1 MGYTVGEVA
10 RVAGVTVRTL
20 HHYEQIGLLSPAG
33 RSPSGYRVYD
43 DADLERLQQILF
55 YRELGFSLDQIA
67 AALASPKDALEHLAD
82 QHGLVLDR
90 IRHLQGLV
98 AAIERAMDD
107 TKRGASPTP
116 WRRGLQM
123 ISDER
128 IERELRGTLDDTDFD
143 HLGRP
148 HKGKVRDSYT
158 TGAVRTIVTTD
169 RVSAFDR
176 HLGTVPFKGQTL
188 NEIANFWFEATSD
201 IVPNH
206 LLDAPDPN
214 VVRVRECEPVALE
227 FVVRGYITGV
237 TRTSLWCNYEQ
248 GQRDI
253 AGNRLP
259 DGLRKNERLAA
270 PVLTPTT
277 KFETHDRNLSG
288 AEAVREG
295 LVERE
300 LFDRISE
307 LSFQLFARGTEIA
320 ARRGLILVDTKY
332 EFGTVDGELV
342 LMDEVHTPDSSRY
355 WYADSYEELFRKGKD
370 QRALDKEP
378 LREWFVQQGFRGDG
392 EAPPLTDEV
401 RLATASRYISL
412 AEEITQRPFEVTELT
427 ARERVGARFAP

>member
-20 HHYEQIGLLSPAG
+20 HHYEQIGLLTPAR

-43 DADLERLQQILF
+43 DVDLERLQQILF
-55 YRELGFSLDQIA
+55 YRELGFSLEQIA
-67 AALASPKDALEHLAD
+67 AALASPQDAVDHLAY
-82 QHGLVLDR
+82 QHGLVLER
-90 IRHLQGLV
+90 IDDLQRLV
-98 AAIERAMDD
+98 VAIERAMEDRKMG
-107 TKRGASPTP
+107 TPPT
-116 WRRGLQM
+116 WKRGLQM
-123 ISDER
+123 IPDER
-128 IERELRGTLDDTDFD
+128 IERELHGTLDETALE
-143 HLGRP
+143 HLGTLHR
-148 HKGKVRDSYT
+148 GKVRDSYT
-158 TGAVRTIVTTD
+158 SGDVRTIITTD

-176 HLGTVPFKGQTL
+176 VLGSMPFKGQAL
-188 NEIANFWFEATSD
+188 NEIANFWFEATRD

-206 LLDAPDPN
+206 LLETPDPN

-227 FVVRGYITGV
+227 LIVRAYITGV
-237 TRTSLWCNYEQ
+237 TDTSLWSNYEQ

-259 DGLRKNERLAA
+259 DGLRRNERLAA
-270 PVLTPTT
+270 PILTPTT
-277 KFETHDRNLSG
+277 KLEPHDRNIAG
-288 AEAVREG
+288 ADAIREG

-307 LSFQLFARGTEIA
+307 VSFQLFERGTAIA
-320 ARRGLILVDTKY
+320 ASRGLILVDTKY
-332 EFGTVDGELV
+332 EFGTIDGELV

-355 WYADSYEELFRKGKD
+355 WYADTYEELFRTGKD

-378 LREWFVQQGFRGDG
+378 LREWFAEQGFRGDG
-392 EAPPLTDEV
+392 VPPPLTDEV

-427 ARERVGARFAP
+427 ARDRVAALFAS